1 MTSDRS
7 APLPTTAIVRI
18 WWRRHQPRLADGT
31 RNPDADRA
39 AMARLRR
46 AGVADALADPAVLDL
61 YRRLGLGAS
70 DRALAERLPW
80 VAAVA
85 TVLAHV
91 REDAPADGAGRRTHP
106 ARAAGR
112 KHFDDPPET
121 AIVKPMRFRRLLT
134 ARAVEEVE
142 RQMRRLVA
150 VLPPGAIDVGALG
163 RSILDWPD
171 PGRGDRTRTRWAFE
185 YHAAGEATPRDAQST
200 LPDEPAL
207 PNEPDAP
214 NAEATP

>member
-1 MTSDRS
+1 MSSNQTVRPP
-7 APLPTTAIVRI
+7 AAAIIRR
-18 WWRRHQPRLADGT
+18 WWRRHQPRLPDGS
-31 RNPDADRA
+31 RNPEADRA

-46 AGVADALADPAVLDL
+46 ASVADALADPAVLDL
-61 YRRLGLGAS
+61 YRSLGLGAS

-80 VAAVA
+80 VAAAA

-91 REDAPADGAGRRTHP
+91 REDAPADAAGRRTHP

-121 AIVKPMRFRRLLT
+121 AIVKPVRFRRLMT
-134 ARAVEEVE
+134 ARNVEEVE

-163 RSILDWPD
+163 RSILAWPD
-171 PGRGDRTRTRWAFE
+171 PERGDRTRTRWAFE
-185 YHAAGEATPRDAQST
+185 YHAAGEATPPDAET
-200 LPDEPAL
+200 AT

-214 NAEATP
+214 TAEATP

>member
-1 MTSDRS
+1 MSSDKPVRPS
-7 APLPTTAIVRI
+7 TVAIVRS
-18 WWRRHQPRLADGT
+18 WWRRHQPRLPDGR

-61 YRRLGLGAS
+61 YRSLGLGS
-70 DRALAERLPW
+70 SEREISGRLPW

-91 REDAPADGAGRRTHP
+91 REDVPADSAGRRTHP

-112 KHFDDPPET
+112 KHFDDKPET
-121 AIVKPMRFRRLLT
+121 AAVKPVRFRRLMT
-134 ARAVEEVE
+134 ARTVDEVQ

-150 VLPPGAIDVGALG
+150 VLSPGPIDVGGLG

-171 PGRGDRTRTRWAFE
+171 PERGDRTRTRWIFE
-185 YHAAGEATPRDAQST
+185 YHAAGEATPPDAEAT
-200 LPDEPAL
+200 T

-214 NAEATP
+214 TAEATP